1 MDTIGTGYYGDGSLL
16 YPGKKVG
23 IDGSVRLEALRDGL
37 EDFDYL
43 TLAEQKLGA
52 AATRKFVARIAR
64 SLTDF
69 EQSPAQLEQVRRKL
83 GDALEKAM
91 TDVCRK

>member
-1 MDTIGTGYYGDGSLL
+1 MI
-16 YPGKKVG
+16 
-23 IDGSVRLEALRDGL
+23 RDGL

-52 AATRKFVARIAR
+52 AATQKFVSRIAR

-69 EQSPAQLEQVRRKL
+69 EQSPARLNR
-83 GDALEKAM
+83 
-91 TDVCRK
+91 